1 MCLWQDSIKVFKKP
15 VVKLYE
21 NGRSIIVKK
30 YNHTGKS
37 ITDNTKDY
45 SNLLNQDFKIE
56 KPSKN
61 WLEI

>member
-1 MCLWQDSIKVFKKP
+1 MVRQYKSYEEDFKKT

-30 YNHTGKS
+30 YNHTAKS

-45 SNLLNQDFKIE
+45 SNLLN
-56 KPSKN
+56 
-61 WLEI
+61 